1 MQVWRNIATLRRL
14 LMTKLVVIDRPNLSL
29 AWAEAFALINMA
41 PKHRL
46 MPLTISFGGFAN
58 GDVVEDAAIRAA
70 LDAAL
75 IASEMQKVQTV
86 ANTIFPQ
93 ALWRAAKGHRQTLY
107 AGYLENLPEYVAM
120 EPQKNGRGLYFG
132 RLIAYDI
139 DPKSGER
146 LTHIPDGAIPEN
158 GNQLEFVIQ
167 RCKKGVRASAFQI
180 SVFDPARDHLS
191 TPYLGFPC
199 LQHVTFVPDFHDGTV
214 GLNAFYA
221 TQQLFEKAY
230 GNYLG
235 LARLGLFFASQ
246 TGLELTRV
254 TCFAGVE
261 KIDSDSKPTPGLA
274 LDAVAMA
281 CAEALALGDTVGAL
295 P

>member
-1 MQVWRNIATLRRL
+1 
-14 LMTKLVVIDRPNLSL
+14 MTKPILIDRPNLSL
-29 AWAEAFALINMA
+29 AWAEAFSPINVA

-46 MPLTISFGGFAN
+46 MPLTLSFEGFAN
-58 GDVVEDAAIRAA
+58 GDVVEDATIRDA

-75 IASEMQKVQTV
+75 SASEMQKVQTV

-93 ALWRAAKGHRQTLY
+93 ALWRTAKGDRQTLY

-139 DPKSGER
+139 NHKDGER
-146 LTHIPDGAIPEN
+146 LTYIPDGAIPES
-158 GNQLEFVIQ
+158 GNQLEFLIQ

-214 GLNAFYA
+214 SLNAFYA
-221 TQQLFEKAY
+221 TQQLFEKGY

-261 KIDSDSKPTPGLA
+261 KIDSDSKPKPGAA
-274 LDAVAMA
+274 LDAVAQA
-281 CAEALALGDTVGAL
+281 CTDALEVADAVGAL

>member
-1 MQVWRNIATLRRL
+1 MNKPIL
-14 LMTKLVVIDRPNLSL
+14 IDRPNLSL
-29 AWAEAFALINMA
+29 AWAEAFSRINSP

-46 MPLTISFGGFAN
+46 MPLTLSFEGFTN
-58 GDVVEDAAIRAA
+58 DDVIENAAIRAA

-75 IASEMQKVQTV
+75 IASGMQKVQTV

-93 ALWRAAKGHRQTLY
+93 ALWRAAKGDRKTFY
-107 AGYLENLPEYVAM
+107 AAYLENLPEYVAM

-139 DPKSGER
+139 NPKDGER
-146 LTHIPDGAIPEN
+146 LAYIPQGSIPEKA
-158 GNQLEFVIQ
+158 NQLEFMIQ
-167 RCKKGVRASAFQI
+167 RCKKGVRASAFQA

-214 GLNAFYA
+214 SLNAFYA
-221 TQQLFEKAY
+221 TQQLFEKGY
-230 GNYLG
+230 GNYVG

-254 TCFAGVE
+254 TCFVGIE
-261 KIDSDSKPTPGLA
+261 KVDADSKPKPGAA
-274 LDAVAMA
+274 LDVLVQACTQALEPSEAV
-281 CAEALALGDTVGAL
+281 EAL

>member
-1 MQVWRNIATLRRL
+1 
-14 LMTKLVVIDRPNLSL
+14 MTKPILIDRPNVSL
-29 AWAEAFALINMA
+29 AWAEAFSLINIA

-46 MPLTISFGGFAN
+46 MPLILSFEGFAN
-58 GDVVEDAAIRAA
+58 GDVIEDAAIRAA

-75 IASEMQKVQTV
+75 SASEMQKVQTV

-93 ALWRAAKGHRQTLY
+93 ALWRVAKGDRQTLY
-107 AGYLENLPEYVAM
+107 ASYLENLPEYVAM

-139 DPKSGER
+139 NPKDGER
-146 LTHIPDGAIPEN
+146 LQHIPDGAIPEK
-158 GNQLEFVIQ
+158 GNQLEFLIQ
-167 RCKKGVRASAFQI
+167 RCKKGVRASAFQA
-180 SVFDPARDHLS
+180 SLFDPARDHLS

-221 TQQLFEKAY
+221 TQQLFEKGY

-246 TGLELTRV
+246 TGLRFTRV

-261 KIDSDSKPTPGLA
+261 KIDSDSKPKLGTT
-274 LDAVAMA
+274 LDTVAQA
-281 CAEALALGDTVGAL
+281 CSEALEVADAVGAL